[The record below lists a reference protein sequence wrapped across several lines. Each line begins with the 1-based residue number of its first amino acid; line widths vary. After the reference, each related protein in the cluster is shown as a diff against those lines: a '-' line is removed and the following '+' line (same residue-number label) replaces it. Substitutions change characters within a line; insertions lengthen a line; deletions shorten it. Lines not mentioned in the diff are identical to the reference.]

1 MPEPLLQTKSL
12 CKDYPGGRVLH
23 DISVAIQAGEI
34 LGLIGENGAGKST
47 FVKILSGVCQP
58 TLGEIRFAG
67 APVDIRTPLVAKRM
81 GICLLPQ
88 EFNLIAT
95 LSVCENVFLGNE
107 RRKWG
112 GAVVDR
118 TAMRARTAALLREL
132 QTPVDP
138 DACLADLG
146 VAEKQMVEIAKAL
159 VHESKL
165 LIMDEPTTVLTQ
177 AEVAVLFALMRQ
189 LRGRGVS
196 IIYISHKL
204 HEVKAICDRVMV
216 LRDGHLVG
224 LEPTAALDEAEMA
237 RRMVGRELSQVYPAK
252 PEPGTAVALKVEG
265 LRDVPLLRDIS
276 FELRQG
282 EILGLAGLVGAGRT
296 ELAEALIGI
305 RPRSGGRVWVGDRE
319 VSIRCAGDAVRHGIT
334 YLPEDR
340 QGAGILTSFDVTSN
354 VTLSSLSRY
363 TRIFIRRRQED
374 AAAAGYVERF
384 RIKAQSLTTRL
395 EFLSGGNQQKVSLA
409 KALDPQPRI
418 LIVDEPTRGID
429 INARSDIYGFICG
442 LAQSGL
448 ACIVI
453 SSEMEELIGLCHR
466 VLVLRGGRITGELT
480 GEHVNEHE
488 IIYHATGV
496 KG

>member
-1 MPEPLLQTKSL
+1 MAEPLLQTRNL
-12 CKDYPGGRVLH
+12 CKDFPGGRVLH
-23 DISVAIQAGEI
+23 DISVDIGTGEI

-47 FVKILSGVCQP
+47 FVKILAGSCEP
-58 TLGEIRFAG
+58 TAGEIRFAG
-67 APVDIRTPLVAKRM
+67 QTVHARTPRAAKRI

-107 RRKWG
+107 LRKWG
-112 GAVVDR
+112 GAVVDQA
-118 TAMRARTAALLREL
+118 AMRERTAALLRDL
-132 QTPVDP
+132 RTSVAP
-138 DACLADLG
+138 DARLTDLG

-177 AEVAVLFALMRQ
+177 NEVAVLFALLRQ
-189 LRGRGVS
+189 LRDRGVS
-196 IIYISHKL
+196 IIFISHKL
-204 HEVKAICDRVMV
+204 HEVKAVCDRVMI

-224 LEPTAALDEAEMA
+224 VEPVAALDEAAMA

-252 PEPGTAVALKVEG
+252 PVPGSGVALRVENLHDAAF
-265 LRDVPLLRDIS
+265 LREVS

-282 EILGLAGLVGAGRT
+282 EILGLGGLAGAGRT
-296 ELAEALIGI
+296 ELAEALIGV
-305 RPRSGGRVWVGDRE
+305 RPKSGGRVWVDGQE
-319 VSIRCAGDAVRHGIT
+319 VSIRCPGDAVRHGIT

-340 QGAGILTSFDVTSN
+340 QGAGILTAFDVTSN
-354 VTLSSLSRY
+354 ITLESLSRY
-363 TRIFIRRRQED
+363 ARILVRRRSEET
-374 AAAAGYVERF
+374 AAAGYVERF
-384 RIKAQSLTTRL
+384 RIKTQSLSTRL

-409 KALDPQPRI
+409 KALDPRPRI

-429 INARSDIYGFICG
+429 INARSDIYGFLCS
-442 LAQSGL
+442 LARSGL
-448 ACIVI
+448 ACLVI

-466 VLVLRGGRITGELT
+466 VLVMRAGRMVGELT
-480 GEHVNEHE
+480 GTHVNEQE